1 MSKVLVVLEIASGKL
16 RTHCL
21 HGITAAKQIAAARSA
36 ELHLLV
42 LGADTSAAAEI
53 AAAGYGATTVHTITD
68 AKLEPFT
75 AEAWADAIVH
85 AIKTLSSESA
95 GSGRGA
101 LVVGGTASSTLRDAL
116 PRAAAVLDAPLC
128 AEVVAIK
135 SSGTPA
141 EPGKSGDVFTRPIS
155 AGRALLDE
163 KLVGNLV
170 FFTARGSE
178 FPQAQAGGAAASV
191 SAIAGASLDTRGV
204 SVVGIQKTVSSRPA
218 LTEAKVVVS
227 GGRGMREGANF
238 KILEDLTDLLGGA
251 LGASRAAT
259 DAGMVPADLQVG
271 QTGKI
276 VAPNLYIAVA
286 ISGAIQHLAGM
297 KGSKTIVAIN
307 KDEEAPIFQVADYGL
322 VAKWEEAIP
331 KLIELIKAKKG

>member
-1 MSKVLVVLEIASGKL
+1 MSKVLVVLETANGKL
-16 RTHCL
+16 RPHCL
-21 HGITAAKQIAAARSA
+21 PGIAAAKQIADARGA

-42 LGADTSAAAEI
+42 LAADAAAANEI
-53 AAAGYGATTVHTITD
+53 GAAGYGAAGVHVISD
-68 AKLEPFT
+68 AALEPFT
-75 AEAWADAIVH
+75 AEAWADAVVH
-85 AIKTLSSESA
+85 AVKALSPA
-95 GSGRGA
+95 
-101 LVVGGTASSTLRDAL
+101 VVGGTASSALRDCL
-116 PRAAAVLDAPLC
+116 PRAAALLDAPLC
-128 AEVVAIK
+128 AEIVAV
-135 SSGTPA
+135 
-141 EPGKSGDVFTRPIS
+141 KSGDTFTRPIS

-163 KLVGNLV
+163 QVSGDVV

-178 FPQAQAGGAAASV
+178 FEPAQAGAAAPIT
-191 SAIAGASLDTRGV
+191 AIAGASVSTRGV
-204 SVVGIQKTVSSRPA
+204 SVVGISKTESSRPA
-218 LTEAKVVVS
+218 LTEADVVVS
-227 GGRGMREGANF
+227 GGRGMREGSNF
-238 KILEDLTDLLGGA
+238 QVLEQLTDLLGGA

-322 VAKWEEAIP
+322 VAKWEDALP
-331 KLIELIKAKKG
+331 RFVELVQARK

>member
-1 MSKVLVVLEIASGKL
+1 MSNVLVVLETANGQIRS
-16 RTHCL
+16 HCL
-21 HGITAAKQIAAARSA
+21 PGITAAKQIADARGV

-42 LGADTSAAAEI
+42 LGADSNAAAEI
-53 AAAGYGATTVHTITD
+53 APAGYGAAGVHTITD
-68 AKLEPFT
+68 PALEPFT

-85 AIKTLSSESA
+85 AIKTLEPA
-95 GSGRGA
+95 
-101 LVVGGTASSTLRDAL
+101 VVGGTASSALRDCL
-116 PRAAAVLDAPLC
+116 PRAAALLDAPLA
-128 AEVVAIK
+128 AEVVAV
-135 SSGTPA
+135 
-141 EPGKSGDVFTRPIS
+141 KSGDTFTRPVS

-163 KLVGNLV
+163 QVSGDVV

-178 FPQAQAGGAAASV
+178 FPPAAPGAAAALSPIEGVEV
-191 SAIAGASLDTRGV
+191 STRGV
-204 SVVGIQKTVSSRPA
+204 KVISVQKTESSRPA

-238 KILEDLTDLLGGA
+238 AVLEQLTDLLGGA

-297 KGSKTIVAIN
+297 KGSKVIVAIN
-307 KDEEAPIFQVADYGL
+307 KDAEAPIFQVADYGL
-322 VAKWEEAIP
+322 VGKWEELLP
-331 KLIELIKAKKG
+331 KFVELIQARKG

>member
-1 MSKVLVVLEIASGKL
+1 MSKVLVVLETSGGAI
-16 RTHCL
+16 RPHCL
-21 HGITAAKQIAAARSA
+21 PGITAGKQIADARGG

-42 LGADTSAAAEI
+42 LSADGAAANAI
-53 AAAGYGATTVHTITD
+53 AAAGYGASAVHTISD
-68 AKLEPFT
+68 AALEPFT
-75 AEAWADAIVH
+75 AEAWADAVVH
-85 AIKTLSSESA
+85 AAKSL
-95 GSGRGA
+95 GA
-101 LVVGGTASSTLRDAL
+101 NVVGGTASSALRDCL
-116 PRAAAVLDAPLC
+116 PRAAALLDAPLC
-128 AEVVAIK
+128 AEIVAVV
-135 SSGTPA
+135 T
-141 EPGKSGDVFTRPIS
+141 GDTFTRPIS

-163 KLVGNLV
+163 QVSGDVV

-178 FPQAQAGGAAASV
+178 FEPAAAGAAAAV
-191 SAIAGASLDTRGV
+191 SAIDGGSFDARGV
-204 SVVGIQKTVSSRPA
+204 QVVGVAKTESSRPA
-218 LTEAKVVVS
+218 LTEADVVVS

-238 KILEDLTDLLGGA
+238 KVLEELTDLLGGA

-276 VAPNLYIAVA
+276 VAPTLYIAVA

-322 VAKWEEAIP
+322 VAKWEDTLPALVEQ
-331 KLIELIKAKKG
+331 IKARKG

>member
-1 MSKVLVVLEIASGKL
+1 MSKVLVVLETAGGKL
-16 RTHCL
+16 RSHCL
-21 HGITAAKQIAAARSA
+21 PGITAAKQIADARGA
-36 ELHLLV
+36 ELHFLV
-42 LGADTSAAAEI
+42 LGADPAAAAGEI
-53 AAAGYGATTVHTITD
+53 AAAGYGATAVHTIAD
-68 AKLEPFT
+68 AALEPFT
-75 AEAWADAIVH
+75 AEAWGDAVVH
-85 AIKTLSSESA
+85 AAKTL
-95 GSGRGA
+95 GA
-101 LVVGGTASSTLRDAL
+101 AVVGGTASSSLRDCL
-116 PRAAAVLDAPLC
+116 PRAAAILDAPLC
-128 AEVVAIK
+128 AEVVAVK
-135 SSGTPA
+135 G
-141 EPGKSGDVFTRPIS
+141 GDTFTRPIS

-163 KLVGNLV
+163 TLSGAVV

-178 FPQAQAGGAAASV
+178 FEPAAPGGAVTV
-191 SAIAGASLDTRGV
+191 SAIAGASVSNRGV
-204 SVVGIQKTVSSRPA
+204 QVVGIHKTESSRPA
-218 LTEAKVVVS
+218 LTEADVVVS

-307 KDEEAPIFQVADYGL
+307 KDPEAPIFQVADYGL
-322 VAKWEEAIP
+322 VAKWEEALP
-331 KLIELIKAKKG
+331 ELVAAVKARKG